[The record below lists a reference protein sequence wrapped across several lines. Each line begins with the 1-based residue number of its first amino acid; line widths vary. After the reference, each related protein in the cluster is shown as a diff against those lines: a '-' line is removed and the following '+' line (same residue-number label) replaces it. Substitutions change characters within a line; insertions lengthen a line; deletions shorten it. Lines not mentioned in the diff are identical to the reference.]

1 MKIEDD
7 QLFIVKRGRGISGIQ
22 INLTTTQVLLL
33 SVKWRTL
40 LNSVSEWVAPQELSK
55 EANELDNFFNQLGE
69 QIQLNHE
76 YDTLFAPAGE
86 ELPDV
91 EAFDWNEKEMKE
103 E

>member
-40 LNSVSEWVAPQELSK
+40 LNSVDELIAPQQLSK
-55 EANELDNFFNQLGE
+55 EANELNNFFNRLGE
-69 QIQLNHE
+69 QIQLGQE
-76 YDTLFAPAGE
+76 YDTLFAPNAE

-91 EAFDWNEKEMKE
+91 EDFDWNEKEMKE